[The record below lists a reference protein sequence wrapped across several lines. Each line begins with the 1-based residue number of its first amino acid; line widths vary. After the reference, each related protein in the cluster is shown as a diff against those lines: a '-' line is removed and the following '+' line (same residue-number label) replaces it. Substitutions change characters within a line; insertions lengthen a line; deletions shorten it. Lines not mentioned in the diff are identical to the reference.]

1 MESGNHSGNVRILI
15 DHNIEGWALLLW
27 DTLTK
32 TGWLELL
39 PLEIIMFSD
48 VGLSDDMNDRMVWR
62 FAQANYMILLT
73 ANRNMIGDDS
83 LERTIRDENTV
94 TSLPVLTIGNVEHLR
109 GNLYRNAC
117 AERLL
122 EIVLDLE
129 NYMGT
134 ARMYIP

>member
-1 MESGNHSGNVRILI
+1 
-15 DHNIEGWALLLW
+15 
-27 DTLTK
+27 
-32 TGWLELL
+32 
-39 PLEIIMFSD
+39 MFSD
-48 VGLSDDMNDRMVWR
+48 VGLRDDMDDRMVWR

-83 LERTIRDENTV
+83 LERTIREENTA
-94 TSLPVLTIGNVEHLR
+94 TSLPVLTIGNVEYLR
-109 GNLYRNAC
+109 DRLYRNAC
-117 AERLL
+117 VERLL